1 MRKNRLVYTLLL
13 IAAAVFAGAYQS
25 KLTFVLLV
33 TLLALPFFSLI
44 LLVIERFALK
54 IEVKPQSLFVQKLCR
69 FSITVTIRNRFIIPM
84 SPVCVRGVFQ
94 DEDGS
99 LIPDKTMIVSVM
111 PFCKTELLFSG
122 CLKYRGEYH
131 LGVSEAVLYDLLG
144 LFKIKVKHA
153 PSSRVVAAPR
163 RLTIDRTDALCADEL
178 ESLQT
183 KLSFF
188 ESNSFSS
195 VREYSEGE
203 TLRYVHWKLSAKQD
217 ELMVK
222 QMEQNLGANS
232 VILTEL
238 TAYSEDNEESVR
250 AADAAVEVSLALT
263 SKIIDDGRTAVNLF
277 RTDEETTE
285 LFGVESAE
293 DFEKLYGI
301 FSVIPITENGGLSA
315 LVGKMSEFSLSAE
328 TVFISAA
335 GADAEVLRR
344 LLGGGLSTCKRI
356 RLLLTGGEPDS
367 AIISLAEADAR
378 FSVSVI
384 EPADIAVSLRNTLA
398 KDLS

>member
-1 MRKNRLVYTLLL
+1 MRKNRLFYAVLL
-13 IAAAVFAGAYQS
+13 IAAAVFAGVYQS

-33 TLLALPFFSLI
+33 TLIILPIITLFLLIVERLALKL
-44 LLVIERFALK
+44 
-54 IEVKPQSLFVQKLCR
+54 EVKPQTLFVQKLCR
-69 FSITVTIRNRFIIPM
+69 FSITVTIRNRFIIPI
-84 SPVCVRGVFQ
+84 SPICVRGVFQ

-144 LFKIKVKHA
+144 LFRIKMKLT
-153 PSSRVVAAPR
+153 PSARVVAAPR
-163 RLTIDRTDALCADEL
+163 RLSLEQTDALCVDEL
-178 ESLQT
+178 ESTQT

-188 ESNSFSS
+188 DSNSFSS

-238 TAYSEDNEESVR
+238 TGYYEENEDNIR

-263 SKIIDDGRTAVNLF
+263 SKIIADGRSAVNLF

-285 LFGVESAE
+285 IFAVESAE
-293 DFEKLYGI
+293 DFEKLYGM
-301 FSVIPITENGGLSA
+301 FSIIPVTENGGVSA
-315 LVGKMSEFSLSAE
+315 LVGKMNELSISAE
-328 TVFISAA
+328 TLFISAA
-335 GADAEVLRR
+335 SVDAEVLRR
-344 LLGGGLSTCKRI
+344 LLGTGLSACKKI

-367 AIISLAEADAR
+367 ALISLLETDR
-378 FSVSVI
+378 RLSISVI
-384 EPADIAVSLRNTLA
+384 DESDIAVSLRNSLTI
-398 KDLS
+398 D

>member
-1 MRKNRLVYTLLL
+1 MRKNRLFYAVLL
-13 IAAAVFAGAYQS
+13 IAAAVFAGVYQS
-25 KLTFVLLV
+25 KLTFVLFV
-33 TLLALPFFSLI
+33 TLIILPIVTLFLLI
-44 LLVIERFALK
+44 IERFALK
-54 IEVKPQSLFVQKLCR
+54 LEVKPQALFVQKLCR

-84 SPVCVRGVFQ
+84 SPVCVKGVFQ

-144 LFKIKVKHA
+144 LFRIKIKLS
-153 PSSRVVAAPR
+153 PSARVVAAPR
-163 RLTIDRTDALCADEL
+163 RLSLDRTDALCVDEL
-178 ESLQT
+178 ESPQT

-188 ESNSFSS
+188 DSNSFSS

-238 TAYSEDNEESVR
+238 TGYSDDNEDNYRS
-250 AADAAVEVSLALT
+250 ADAAVEVSLALT
-263 SKIIDDGRTAVNLF
+263 SKIIADGRSAVNLF

-285 LFGVESAE
+285 VFAVESSD

-301 FSVIPITENGGLSA
+301 FSVIPITENGGISA
-315 LVGKMSEFSLSAE
+315 LVGKMNELSLSAE
-328 TVFISAA
+328 TIFISAVRI
-335 GADAEVLRR
+335 DAEVLRR
-344 LLGGGLSTCKRI
+344 LLGGGLSGCKKI

-367 AIISLAEADAR
+367 GLISLLETDLR
-378 FSVSVI
+378 LSISVI
-384 EPADIAVSLRNTLA
+384 DTEDIAVSLRNALIN
-398 KDLS
+398 D